1 MTSSIVVLEQADD
14 EASFGGKAAQ
24 LARSLK
30 AGLPVPD
37 GYALSWEIVARAGA
51 GDRGALGEIEAV
63 FDRIAAPVAVR
74 SSAVGEDGATASFAG
89 QHATVLNVV
98 TRSAVGEAVR
108 AVLASGSSDA
118 ARAYRAKRGIAG
130 DPRVGVVV
138 QRLVRAECS
147 GVMFTV
153 DPTTGARAI
162 VIEAGWG
169 LGETI
174 VQGLVV
180 PERVRLD
187 ERGRVVERSAG
198 ELDVAIVPLD
208 GGGVAEIARDP
219 TNEPALDDARIAS
232 LFALAKRCDDVFGT
246 SPGHDV
252 EWAFEAG
259 SAKAVLLQRRAVTT
273 IATKGSRS

>member
-1 MTSSIVVLEQADD
+1 MAIVALEKATD
-14 EASFGGKAAQ
+14 ASLFGGKAAQ
-24 LARSLK
+24 LAQSSN

-37 GYALSWEIVARAGA
+37 GYALSWEIVARAGT
-51 GDRGALGEIEAV
+51 GDRGALSEIEAV
-63 FDRIAAPVAVR
+63 FDRIGAPVAVR

-98 TRSAVGEAVR
+98 SRSAMSAAVNE
-108 AVLASGSSDA
+108 VLASGASDA
-118 ARAYRAKRGIAG
+118 ARAYRAKRGITG

-153 DPTTGARAI
+153 DPTTRAHVI

-180 PERVRLD
+180 PERYRLD
-187 ERGRVVERSAG
+187 DSGRVTERTAG
-198 ELDVAIVPLD
+198 ELDVAIVPLES
-208 GGGVAEIARDP
+208 GGTTEITREP
-219 TNEPALDDARIAS
+219 TSTATLDDARLES
-232 LFALAKRCDDVFGT
+232 LYALARRCDDVFGRN
-246 SPGHDV
+246 PGHDI
-252 EWAFEAG
+252 EWAFEPG
-259 SAKAVLLQRRAVTT
+259 SSKAILLQRRAVTT
-273 IATKGSRS
+273 